1 MAEWFRKRFLE
12 AGLTLIEEPEVH
24 PIFRA
29 NIFHLEGRDLDLVVD
44 TGMGIGDLSAA
55 LPATPGKP
63 LLAVAT
69 HGHVDHVGSLH
80 QFADRAGPAVE
91 AEAFATMDDR
101 FTYADMFRSLKEPV
115 ARPPHE
121 GWSAK
126 AWRLTPAP
134 LTRLLGEGDVVDT
147 GDRRLTV
154 LSLPGHSPG
163 SIGLYDERDGLFFSG
178 DAIYDDELYDA
189 LPDSDR
195 AAYRAT
201 MARLAELP
209 VRRAFGGHG
218 APMSQERM
226 RAIARFYLAR
236 GTGEAAG

>member
-1 MAEWFRKRFLE
+1 MAEWFRKRLLE
-12 AGLTLIEEPEVH
+12 AGLTLVEEPAVH

-29 NIFHLEGRDLDLVVD
+29 NVFYLEGRDLDLVVD
-44 TGMGIGDLSAA
+44 TGMGIGDLAAA
-55 LPATPGKP
+55 LPGRPGKP

-101 FTYADMFRSLKEPV
+101 FTYADVFRALKEPV
-115 ARPPHE
+115 TRLPHE

-163 SIGLYDERDGLFFSG
+163 SIGLFDERDGLFFSG

-195 AAYRAT
+195 AAYRTT

-209 VRRAFGGHG
+209 VRRVLGGHG
-218 APMSQERM
+218 APMDQDRM
-226 RAIARFYLAR
+226 HAIARGYLAR
-236 GTGEAAG
+236 GAG

>member
-1 MAEWFRKRFLE
+1 MAEWFRKRLLE
-12 AGLTLIEEPEVH
+12 AGLTLVEEPAVH

-44 TGMGIGDLSAA
+44 TGMGIGDLAAA
-55 LPATPGKP
+55 LPGRPGKP

-80 QFADRAGPAVE
+80 QFAERAGPAVE

-101 FTYADMFRSLKEPV
+101 FTYADMFRALKEPV

-154 LSLPGHSPG
+154 PVAARPLAGV
-163 SIGLYDERDGLFFSG
+163 
-178 DAIYDDELYDA
+178 
-189 LPDSDR
+189 DR
-195 AAYRAT
+195 P
-201 MARLAELP
+201 L
-209 VRRAFGGHG
+209 
-218 APMSQERM
+218 
-226 RAIARFYLAR
+226 
-236 GTGEAAG
+236 